1 MYKSSREQFSQLIT
15 TEMLAS
21 IRTRKYI
28 VDKINANSRSWSWQM
43 IFRQSNRNVFY
54 QMLLTSFMCVLVIGL
69 FDSKLKGQQGS
80 NQFESDYRISEK
92 VFHLL
97 YFNQLKDND
106 VGQIL
111 FNQLNA
117 LEHLNVTC

>member
-1 MYKSSREQFSQLIT
+1 
-15 TEMLAS
+15 
-21 IRTRKYI
+21 
-28 VDKINANSRSWSWQM
+28 
-43 IFRQSNRNVFY
+43 
-54 QMLLTSFMCVLVIGL
+54 MCVLVIGL
-69 FDSKLKGQQGS
+69 FDSKLKDQRGS

-92 VFHLL
+92 VSHLF